1 MLHACPRATGSCSG
15 GCALTRVVVV
25 VVVGAAMNIAPE
37 GLFSAVIA
45 EVPFVDVLT
54 TMCDV
59 TLPLTP
65 PEWPEWGNPIE
76 DKAAYEYIRSYSP
89 YDCLEPR
96 ASYPNVLAT
105 GGLADPRVTYWEP
118 AKWVARLRTVRGS
131 GDANLS
137 LLKTEMTAGHGGKAG
152 RFDSLDQKVARASAP
167 THVHVAVAYAFAL
180 LIFRRIG
187 VLPNLDL

>member
-1 MLHACPRATGSCSG
+1 MQ
-15 GCALTRVVVV
+15 
-25 VVVGAAMNIAPE
+25 
-37 GLFSAVIA
+37 
-45 EVPFVDVLT
+45 VPFVDVLT

-105 GGLADPRVTYWEP
+105 GGLADPRVTYWYRP
-118 AKWVARLRTVRGS
+118 STKPPRRSCWSPDWRG
-131 GDANLS
+131 
-137 LLKTEMTAGHGGKAG
+137 
-152 RFDSLDQKVARASAP
+152 
-167 THVHVAVAYAFAL
+167 YAATRVCACML
-180 LIFRRIG
+180 ACG
-187 VLPNLDL
+187 VLVPPPPRICASTHTHQAVSLCTTRVTLLVAAPVRPWLV